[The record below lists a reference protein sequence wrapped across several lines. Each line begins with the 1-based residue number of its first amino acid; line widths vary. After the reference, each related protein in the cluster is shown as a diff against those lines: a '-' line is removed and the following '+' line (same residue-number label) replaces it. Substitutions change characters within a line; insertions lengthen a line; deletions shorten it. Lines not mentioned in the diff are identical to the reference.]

1 MYRLSLSLHLRV
13 VILDT
18 SAVQVLMN
26 LKIKPR
32 LEGLV
37 ILT

>member
-1 MYRLSLSLHLRV
+1 MYRLSLSRHLRV
-13 VILDT
+13 IILDT
-18 SAVQVLMN
+18 SAVQGRMN

-32 LEGLV
+32 PEGLV